1 MPSFFRRERREG
13 YKIGKKALELESRQI
28 EWAVIKY
35 GHKVVGEG
43 SCWDFMRQGTQGRAG
58 IVVT

>member
-43 SCWDFMRQGTQGRAG
+43 SCWDFMRQGTQGPG
-58 IVVT
+58 